1 MPATEQP
8 KSFFVECSGSSC
20 AQRTISIAPKR
31 DRGNTFVVLTM
42 IRIRHPGAFLKTD
55 PGVLRTVAPRT
66 IAAGPTRRRD
76 HLATLGRTPRGPV
89 RQRSHCRRRVKHE
102 FAAANATF
110 VRSRSEL
117 YGLPSSGSRSGL
129 ATKRIRFA
137 EGRFRA
143 IVVTRKIQDRAAGDC
158 RSEHSSSEPS
168 KKRKSMA
175 GEAKFKS

>member
-1 MPATEQP
+1 VPSSRDIEPSFLPACRQTQADRDGLVNYSIDAHSVLRYRVILLRAGYRTTEI
-8 KSFFVECSGSSC
+8 FFVECSGSSC

-89 RQRSHCRRRVKHE
+89 RPRSHCRRRVKHE

-110 VRSRSEL
+110 VRSSSEL
-117 YGLPSSGSRSGL
+117 YGLPSSGSRSG
-129 ATKRIRFA
+129 
-137 EGRFRA
+137 
-143 IVVTRKIQDRAAGDC
+143 
-158 RSEHSSSEPS
+158 
-168 KKRKSMA
+168 
-175 GEAKFKS
+175 